1 MGVFYGTQSAFQTAI
16 SPVLSKIGN
25 PSGSVQTKGWI
36 DTLTGYA
43 YMPLA
48 TSLDYDIHETFFSK
62 SLMTERLNDAAMTA
76 FWAYWYNTAR
86 SNTRDWYLIVDLHGG
101 ISSAIT
107 KLGADY
113 SSYAHRN
120 ALIKY
125 EFYDRVSS
133 GSYPSNGFS
142 FLNDWVATV
151 TKANPSLTTSQAQ
164 QNYWLGHYAKL
175 AEIKS
180 AVDPTN
186 LFNNPQS
193 VGRK

>member
-48 TSLDYDIHETFFSK
+48 TSLDYDIHETFVSPCHHSRQNTSNLPQFSK

-86 SNTRDWYLIVDLHGG
+86 SNTRVRLYSFFPFYHPLTSLRTGTLSSISTAASPPPSP
-101 ISSAIT
+101 SSAQIT
-107 KLGADY
+107 LPT
-113 SSYAHRN
+113 HT
-120 ALIKY
+120 
-125 EFYDRVSS
+125 
-133 GSYPSNGFS
+133 
-142 FLNDWVATV
+142 AT
-151 TKANPSLTTSQAQ
+151 
-164 QNYWLGHYAKL
+164 
-175 AEIKS
+175 
-180 AVDPTN
+180 
-186 LFNNPQS
+186 
-193 VGRK
+193 R